1 MLDRDFPTV
10 VRLCRARGI
19 DPAAEPIPVAPGAHY
34 ACGGIRAGLDGRTS
48 VPGLYAVG
56 EAASTG
62 VHGANRLASNSLT
75 EALITGRRTGEL
87 LGRDLPEPPARLR
100 LPAAGPGANPA
111 ARPVLAAA
119 MSRHAGVARDREGLE
134 GLRQTLAQARPA
146 AGRLDLA
153 TAEATSLHVV
163 SVLVTTAALAR
174 TESRGCHRWRDAP
187 LAGAGRPGP
196 AHPGPRGGWPA
207 VGGRG
212 RPGGSGGRSMTLNV
226 DVTRRLL
233 AAGLDP
239 GETGRLVRGALDEDL
254 RYGPD
259 VTSAATAAPGAQAVA
274 GVVARQ
280 PGVLAGL
287 PVALAVLDAAGL
299 APGVAQPRRADGD
312 RIDAGSDVL
321 RIRAPLR
328 ELLGAE
334 RTLLN
339 FLTHLSGIATATRAW
354 ADALAGTGCA
364 VRDTRKTTP
373 GLRQLEK
380 YAVRCGGG
388 QNHRMG
394 LGDAALIKD
403 NHVAAAGGVA
413 AAIAAVRAAAPAVAL
428 EVECDTL
435 AQVREALDAGAVLIL
450 LDNMGLAGLRAAAAL
465 ASGYPGTR
473 LEASGGLRLEEARA
487 VAETGVD
494 FVSVGALTHSSPALD
509 LGLDLLGG

>member
-1 MLDRDFPTV
+1 
-10 VRLCRARGI
+10 
-19 DPAAEPIPVAPGAHY
+19 
-34 ACGGIRAGLDGRTS
+34 
-48 VPGLYAVG
+48 
-56 EAASTG
+56 
-62 VHGANRLASNSLT
+62 
-75 EALITGRRTGEL
+75 
-87 LGRDLPEPPARLR
+87 
-100 LPAAGPGANPA
+100 
-111 ARPVLAAA
+111 
-119 MSRHAGVARDREGLE
+119 
-134 GLRQTLAQARPA
+134 
-146 AGRLDLA
+146 
-153 TAEATSLHVV
+153 
-163 SVLVTTAALAR
+163 
-174 TESRGCHRWRDAP
+174 
-187 LAGAGRPGP
+187 
-196 AHPGPRGGWPA
+196 
-207 VGGRG
+207 
-212 RPGGSGGRSMTLNV
+212 MTLNV

-274 GVVARQ
+274 GVVARE

-287 PVALAVLDAAGL
+287 PVALAVLEAAGL

-403 NHVAAAGGVA
+403 NHVAAAGGVT

-450 LDNMGLAGLRAAAAL
+450 LDNMGQAGLRAAAAL